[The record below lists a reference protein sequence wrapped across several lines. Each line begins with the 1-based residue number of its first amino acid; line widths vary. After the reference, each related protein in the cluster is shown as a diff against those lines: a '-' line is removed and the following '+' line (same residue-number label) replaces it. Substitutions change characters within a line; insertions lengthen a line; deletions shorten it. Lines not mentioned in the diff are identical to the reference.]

1 MAGRVSIADLLQ
13 AALDETGYLATL
25 TGLPDGARRRGNVEK
40 LLDKAQESRQVTL
53 GAFSQYLRDL
63 TTREVRE
70 GEALVDVKDSVTL
83 MTVHA
88 SKGLEYP
95 LVVLVDIGWSKG
107 GYGGDAVMLDPHYG
121 LVCKV
126 YDSGEEKMV
135 GGYRTSAG

>member
-1 MAGRVSIADLLQ
+1 
-13 AALDETGYLATL
+13 
-25 TGLPDGARRRGNVEK
+25 
-40 LLDKAQESRQVTL
+40 L
-53 GAFSQYLRDL
+53 GAFSQYLHDL

-107 GYGGDAVMLDPHYG
+107 SYGGDAVMLDPTYG

-126 YDSGEEKMV
+126 
-135 GGYRTSAG
+135 

>member
-1 MAGRVSIADLLQ
+1 M
-13 AALDETGYLATL
+13 
-25 TGLPDGARRRGNVEK
+25 
-40 LLDKAQESRQVTL
+40 TL

-107 GYGGDAVMLDPHYG
+107 NYGGDAVMLDPTYG

-126 YDSGEEKMV
+126 YDTGEEKMV
-135 GGYRTSAG
+135 GGYAHKQAERLQNLREIAERKRLLYVAATRAQDYLLLSGQDFRMQAIHG